1 MPVNYATHEEWASAT
16 GQHYESEPTEAA
28 IVRHESEPTEIII
41 ARHESDALTVAP
53 QVWNSESASPTL
65 TQLRL
70 PGGTLVWTTRRRN
83 GESHVHGCRIH
94 KTVESSIADSNTP
107 TVSSR
112 IDSYTPPRAMVSST
126 GRFPFGRAA
135 SVYQRNGNPSVV
147 CLAVKPVMFAVDG
160 SQIEQKNIDIET
172 PDKPTLISVA
182 GLSGQKIIGACMK
195 MVNGNV
201 VFVRAEETADGSSSS
216 SESSDH

>member
-1 MPVNYATHEEWASAT
+1 MPVNYDTYEEWAAAT
-16 GQHYESEPTEAA
+16 GLH
-28 IVRHESEPTEIII
+28 HESEPTETTIV
-41 ARHESDALTVAP
+41 RHESDAELTIAP

-83 GESHVHGCRIH
+83 GESHVHGCRVH

-112 IDSYTPPRAMVSST
+112 IDSNTPSRAMISPT
-126 GRFPFGRAA
+126 GRFPFGRSA
-135 SVYQRNGNPSVV
+135 SVYQRNGNPAIV
-147 CLAVKPVMFAVDG
+147 CLAVNSVMFAVDG